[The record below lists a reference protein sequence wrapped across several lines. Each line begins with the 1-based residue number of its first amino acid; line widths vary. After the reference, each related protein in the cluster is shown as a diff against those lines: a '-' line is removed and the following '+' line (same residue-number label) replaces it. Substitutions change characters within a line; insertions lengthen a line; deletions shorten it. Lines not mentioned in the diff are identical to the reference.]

1 MDKAKAKILV
11 SILMDSSLYHTM
23 SHQEKI
29 SLLSRLERDYPSLFT
44 ERNEDDEDEASS

>member
-11 SILMDSSLYHTM
+11 PILMESSLYHMM

-29 SLLSRLERDYPSLFT
+29 SLLSRLENDYPSLFA
-44 ERNEDDEDEASS
+44 EKKEDEGDEEPV

>member
-29 SLLSRLERDYPSLFT
+29 SLLSRLENDYPALFT
-44 ERNEDDEDEASS
+44 ERNEDDEDDEAV